1 MFKKLAVS
9 GILGLAVAGSALA
22 ATPAY
27 ASAYGGGWDHGHH
40 GHHHH
45 GGGAGNGNTTAGNF
59 GVLNGTQV
67 VAPISAAVD
76 VCGNAVAIIGIA
88 NSGGC
93 KGGAHAS
100 NG

>member
-1 MFKKLAVS
+1 VFKKLAAT
-9 GILGLAVAGSALA
+9 GILGFAVAGSALA

-27 ASAYGGGWDHGHH
+27 ASAYGGGWDHH
-40 GHHHH
+40 GKGHHH
-45 GGGAGNGNTTAGNF
+45 GGGAGNGNSTSGNF
-59 GVLNGTQV
+59 GLLNGTQV

-76 VCGNAVAIIGIA
+76 VCGNAVAVIGFA